1 MYEYFFSS
9 KKRHALIIKSIL
21 KMFSCINF
29 IYIFNNDKKPQKIK
43 KKLSNIYVTLDFDEI
58 DLVILSKYLS

>member
-1 MYEYFFSS
+1 
-9 KKRHALIIKSIL
+9 
-21 KMFSCINF
+21 MFSCINF